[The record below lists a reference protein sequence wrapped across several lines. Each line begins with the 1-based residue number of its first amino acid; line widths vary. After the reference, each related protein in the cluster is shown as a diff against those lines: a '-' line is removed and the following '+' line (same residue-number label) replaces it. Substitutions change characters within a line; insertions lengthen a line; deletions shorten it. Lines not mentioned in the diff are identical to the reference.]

1 MDDGNKIS
9 NIIPAELREMMLEE
23 QTAMKDVQAFKVIA
37 ESRGRVAKALKEKS
51 MLFHSYLESSDKFL
65 RSHLG
70 SRVHL
75 VILYADIVN
84 STRMSTVLPLEKL
97 TTILQIFAQEM
108 TVVVA
113 NNHGYIL
120 KYVGDAI
127 IVYFPVDTAV
137 DFNVSSERAVVCA
150 LQMLLVVEHGINA
163 IFKQFD
169 FPEVHIKIGID
180 SGENA
185 IIEYGS
191 SGMKSH
197 VDILGY
203 PMNVT
208 AKITSLA
215 TADHILIGDTTYQG
229 LDLGIRERLIKLGLK
244 RQEFIN
250 YQTGDAYII
259 SSFGF

>member
-1 MDDGNKIS
+1 MVDLLAFTGTLLI
-9 NIIPAELREMMLEE
+9 RV
-23 QTAMKDVQAFKVIA
+23 TATNF
-37 ESRGRVAKALKEKS
+37 AKAS
-51 MLFHSYLESSDKFL
+51 FCSGSTSSSHSTL
-65 RSHLG
+65 
-70 SRVHL
+70 
-75 VILYADIVN
+75 
-84 STRMSTVLPLEKL
+84 
-97 TTILQIFAQEM
+97 
-108 TVVVA
+108 
-113 NNHGYIL
+113 L
-120 KYVGDAI
+120 KYIGDAI
-127 IVYFPVDTAV
+127 FVYFPVDTAV
-137 DFNVSSERAVVCA
+137 DFDVSSERAVVCA
-150 LQMLLVVEHGINA
+150 LHMLLVLEHGINA
-163 IFKQFD
+163 SFKQFD

-180 SGENA
+180 SGKNA

-215 TADHILIGDTTYQG
+215 KADHILIGDTTYQD
-229 LDLGIRERLIKLGLK
+229 LDLRIRERLIKLGLK

>member
-1 MDDGNKIS
+1 
-9 NIIPAELREMMLEE
+9 
-23 QTAMKDVQAFKVIA
+23 
-37 ESRGRVAKALKEKS
+37 
-51 MLFHSYLESSDKFL
+51 
-65 RSHLG
+65 
-70 SRVHL
+70 
-75 VILYADIVN
+75 
-84 STRMSTVLPLEKL
+84 
-97 TTILQIFAQEM
+97 M

-127 IVYFPVDTAV
+127 IVYFQVAV

-169 FPEVHIKIGID
+169 FPEVHIKIGE
-180 SGENA
+180 SA

-191 SGMKSH
+191 SEMKSH

-229 LDLGIRERLIKLGLK
+229 LDLRIRERLIKLNL
-244 RQEFIN
+244 
-250 YQTGDAYII
+250 
-259 SSFGF
+259 

>member
-97 TTILQIFAQEM
+97 ATILQIFAQEW
-108 TVVVA
+108 
-113 NNHGYIL
+113 L
-120 KYVGDAI
+120 LL
-127 IVYFPVDTAV
+127 
-137 DFNVSSERAVVCA
+137 
-150 LQMLLVVEHGINA
+150 LQITTA
-163 IFKQFD
+163 IF
-169 FPEVHIKIGID
+169 
-180 SGENA
+180 
-185 IIEYGS
+185 
-191 SGMKSH
+191 
-197 VDILGY
+197 
-203 PMNVT
+203 
-208 AKITSLA
+208 
-215 TADHILIGDTTYQG
+215 
-229 LDLGIRERLIKLGLK
+229 
-244 RQEFIN
+244 
-250 YQTGDAYII
+250 
-259 SSFGF
+259 

>member
-1 MDDGNKIS
+1 
-9 NIIPAELREMMLEE
+9 
-23 QTAMKDVQAFKVIA
+23 
-37 ESRGRVAKALKEKS
+37 

-169 FPEVHIKIGID
+169 FPEVRIKIGID

-229 LDLGIRERLIKLGLK
+229 LDLRIRERLIKLGLK

>member
-137 DFNVSSERAVVCA
+137 DFNVPSERAVVCA
-150 LQMLLVVEHGINA
+150 LHMLLVVEHGINA

-180 SGENA
+180 SGESA
-185 IIEYGS
+185 IIEYGL
-191 SGMKSH
+191 
-197 VDILGY
+197 V
-203 PMNVT
+203 
-208 AKITSLA
+208 
-215 TADHILIGDTTYQG
+215 
-229 LDLGIRERLIKLGLK
+229 E
-244 RQEFIN
+244 
-250 YQTGDAYII
+250 
-259 SSFGF
+259 